1 MAQFQP
7 QGSCFHN
14 PFTKDGTATSGRHCD
29 FRLHLRLLP
38 EASIAYVATKYD
50 GIGDWW
56 VKFRFF
62 QLVISNVYN
71 VCWWNCIFRYSH
83 LILILSNKRAILK
96 TFTDG
101 VLSEILH
108 PFAFLLGGTIHQLQ
122 FCPLG
127 TNSDDPRPTSQ
138 PRTFGHHR
146 PHLDPAGC
154 RYGRPVNGV
163 FFKFTSPMP
172 KKTDMISLHDI
183 SYSVRAWAW
192 RIRPLSWL

>member
-108 PFAFLLGGTIHQLQ
+108 PFAFLWAAQSISCNFVLLEQTLTIHGQLH
-122 FCPLG
+122 
-127 TNSDDPRPTSQ
+127 SRE
-138 PRTFGHHR
+138 
-146 PHLDPAGC
+146 HLVITDRIWTLQDAG
-154 RYGRPVNGV
+154 
-163 FFKFTSPMP
+163 MA
-172 KKTDMISLHDI
+172 DQ
-183 SYSVRAWAW
+183 
-192 RIRPLSWL
+192 